1 MRREEP
7 PQPDDETTM
16 DGWGREG
23 EDDRNTLQPAE
34 MEWGDEAEEEE
45 RGKRRRRDVGEG
57 AYKWASA
64 TDTEKSQGGGEAGR
78 QQVGRHGGEGGDWH
92 GRHSS
97 PLPSPAPDAMPAKEL
112 RLLTA
117 STVGR
122 EENSRE
128 RIM

>member
-34 MEWGDEAEEEE
+34 MEWGDEAEEGE

-57 AYKWASA
+57 AYKWAPA
-64 TDTEKSQGGGEAGR
+64 EKIAIVTQLSSWFRYFDNPNAGFVIIGH
-78 QQVGRHGGEGGDWH
+78 Q
-92 GRHSS
+92 
-97 PLPSPAPDAMPAKEL
+97 
-112 RLLTA
+112 T
-117 STVGR
+117 
-122 EENSRE
+122 
-128 RIM
+128 

>member
-64 TDTEKSQGGGEAGR
+64 TDTEKSQGGGEAGSSKLAATAAR
-78 QQVGRHGGEGGDWH
+78 EGIGTGATHHLSPPRPPMRCQQKSYGC
-92 GRHSS
+92 
-97 PLPSPAPDAMPAKEL
+97 
-112 RLLTA
+112 
-117 STVGR
+117 
-122 EENSRE
+122 
-128 RIM
+128 